1 MIIQFLLSFLVITVV
16 DVLCMILSGGTI
28 NGLVNG
34 FELPG
39 IIIILA
45 LVLFLSGYGK
55 AFCVIFCS
63 RAKLKKLSL
72 EELRRSE
79 KSLDFAI
86 RALLYICLFFMLV
99 AASMFY
105 INFDYRTTVEP
116 NLATII
122 GSVHYMLY
130 LDTIFITIKGS
141 LKKQIISF
149 MAEEGEVVPNEKNPA
164 KKVVLSIFK
173 TLCVLVVIIAVAWG
187 VVYCHTGNMQD
198 YWKPSFVAFLDLPS
212 ALYLILGCVPLMLVS
227 SNFMIF
233 GKAVAAVFK
242 NKKIT
247 VTEKNLYENAVAT
260 LRQILLFI
268 GIQGTLI
275 GFVGI
280 LMNLEDRSAL
290 GINIMVASIV
300 TYYAIIVCAILLL
313 VESRIRKLCEE

>member
-28 NGLVNG
+28 GGLVNG

-39 IIIILA
+39 IILILA

-63 RAKLKKLSL
+63 RSKLKKLSL
-72 EELRRSE
+72 DELRQSE

-105 INFDYRTTVEP
+105 INFDYRMALGP
-116 NLATII
+116 NLATVI
-122 GSVHYMLY
+122 GSVYYMVY
-130 LDTIFITIKGS
+130 LDTIFITIKGR

-149 MAEEGEVVPNEKNPA
+149 MAEESEVVPSEKTPA
-164 KKVVLSIFK
+164 KEIVKSVVK
-173 TLCVLVVIIAVAWG
+173 TICVILLIIAVSWG
-187 VVYCHTGNMQD
+187 ILAFHVTNLQD
-198 YWKPSFVAFLDLPS
+198 YWKPSVLSFLDLPS
-212 ALYLILGCVPLMLVS
+212 ALYLILGAVPLMLVS
-227 SNFMIF
+227 SNFVIF
-233 GKAVAAVFK
+233 GKAIAAVFK

-280 LMNLEDRSAL
+280 LYNLENRAVL
-290 GINIMVASIV
+290 GINMMVASIV
-300 TYYAIIVCAILLL
+300 TYYAIILCAILLL

>member
-16 DVLCMILSGGTI
+16 DVLCMILSGGSVW
-28 NGLVNG
+28 GLING

-63 RAKLKKLSL
+63 REKLKKLSL

-105 INFDYRTTVEP
+105 INFDYRTTVGP

-122 GSVHYMLY
+122 GSMHYMLY

-149 MAEEGEVVPNEKNPA
+149 MAEEGEVIPNEKTPA
-164 KKVVLSIFK
+164 KKVVLSILK

-198 YWKPSFVAFLDLPS
+198 YWKPSLLAFLDLPS
-212 ALYLILGCVPLMLVS
+212 ALYLILGCMPLMLVS

-275 GFVGI
+275 GFVSI
-280 LMNLEDRSAL
+280 LMNLEDRSLL
-290 GINIMVASIV
+290 GINMMVASIV

-313 VESRIRKLCEE
+313 VESRIRTLCEE

>member
-16 DVLCMILSGGTI
+16 NVLCMSLSGGSVW
-28 NGLVNG
+28 GLING

-39 IIIILA
+39 IIIILV

-63 RAKLKKLSL
+63 REKLKKLSL

-105 INFDYRTTVEP
+105 INFDYRTTVGP

-122 GSVHYMLY
+122 GSMHYMLY

-149 MAEEGEVVPNEKNPA
+149 MAEEGEVIPNEKTPA
-164 KKVVLSIFK
+164 KKVVLSILK

-187 VVYCHTGNMQD
+187 VVYCHTGNMQEN
-198 YWKPSFVAFLDLPS
+198 WKPSLLAFLDLPS
-212 ALYLILGCVPLMLVS
+212 ALYLILGAVPLMLVS

-275 GFVGI
+275 GFVSI
-280 LMNLEDRSAL
+280 LMNLEDRSLL

-313 VESRIRKLCEE
+313 VESRIRTLCEE

>member
-149 MAEEGEVVPNEKNPA
+149 MAEEGEVVPNEKTPA
-164 KKVVLSIFK
+164 KKVVLSILK

-187 VVYCHTGNMQD
+187 VVYCHTGNMQEN
-198 YWKPSFVAFLDLPS
+198 WKPSLLAFLDLPS

>member
-16 DVLCMILSGGTI
+16 DVLCMILSGGSVWGFI
-28 NGLVNG
+28 NG

-63 RAKLKKLSL
+63 RSKLKKLSL
-72 EELRRSE
+72 DELRQSE
-79 KSLDFAI
+79 KALDFAI

-105 INFDYRTTVEP
+105 INFDYRMALGP
-116 NLATII
+116 NLATVI
-122 GSVHYMLY
+122 GSVYYMVY

-149 MAEEGEVVPNEKNPA
+149 MAEESEVVPGEKTPA
-164 KKVVLSIFK
+164 KEIVKSVVRTI
-173 TLCVLVVIIAVAWG
+173 CVLLLIIAVSWG
-187 VVYCHTGNMQD
+187 VVYCHTGNMQEN
-198 YWKPSFVAFLDLPS
+198 WKPSLLAFLDLPS

-275 GFVGI
+275 GFVSI
-280 LMNLEDRSAL
+280 LMNLEDRSLL

-313 VESRIRKLCEE
+313 VESRIRTLCEE

>member
-1 MIIQFLLSFLVITVV
+1 MIIQFLLSFLVITGSNVI
-16 DVLCMILSGGTI
+16 CMLLSGGPWW
-28 NGLVNG
+28 GLVNG
-34 FELPG
+34 VELPG
-39 IIIILA
+39 IIFILA

-63 RAKLKKLSL
+63 RSKLKKLSL
-72 EELRRSE
+72 DQLRQSE

-105 INFDYRTTVEP
+105 INFDYRTTVGP

-122 GSVHYMLY
+122 GSLHYMLY
-130 LDTIFITIKGS
+130 LDTILITIKSS

-149 MAEEGEVVPNEKNPA
+149 MTEEGEVLPVEKTSA
-164 KKVVLSIFK
+164 KKVVLSILK
-173 TLCVLVVIIAVAWG
+173 TLCVLVVIIAVTWG
-187 VVYCHTGNMQD
+187 VIFSHTANMQD
-198 YWKPSFVAFLDLPS
+198 NWKPSLLAFLDLPS
-212 ALYLILGCVPLMLVS
+212 VFYLIIGAVPLMLIS
-227 SNFMIF
+227 ANFTVF
-233 GKAVAAVFK
+233 GKALAAVFK

-247 VTEKNLYENAVAT
+247 VTEKNLYENAVST

-275 GFVGI
+275 GFISI

-290 GINIMVASIV
+290 GLNMMVAAIV
-300 TYYAIIVCAILLL
+300 TYYAIIVCALLL
-313 VESRIRKLCEE
+313 VVESRIHKLCEE

>member
-1 MIIQFLLSFLVITVV
+1 MIIQFLLSFVVITGV
-16 DVLCMILSGGTI
+16 DIFCMFLSGGAI

-55 AFCVIFCS
+55 PFCVIFCS
-63 RAKLKKLSL
+63 RSKLKKLSL
-72 EELRRSE
+72 DQLRRSE

-105 INFDYRTTVEP
+105 MNFDYRMALGP
-116 NLATII
+116 NLATVI
-122 GSVHYMLY
+122 GSVYYMLF
-130 LDTIFITIKGS
+130 LDTILVTLKGC

-149 MAEEGEVVPNEKNPA
+149 MAEEGEVIQAQKTPG
-164 KKVVLSIFK
+164 KKIALSVVK
-173 TLCVLVVIIAVAWG
+173 TVCVFVLIIAVAWG
-187 VVYCHTGNMQD
+187 ILFYHVTNLQE
-198 YWKPSFVAFLDLPS
+198 YWKPSLLAFVDLPS
-212 ALYLILGCVPLMLVS
+212 ALYLIIGGVPLMLVS
-227 SNFMIF
+227 ANFTVF
-233 GKAVAAVFK
+233 GKALAAVFK

-247 VTEKNLYENAVAT
+247 VTEKNLYENAVST

-275 GFVGI
+275 GFIGI
-280 LMNLEDRSAL
+280 LFNLENREVL
-290 GINIMVASIV
+290 GINMMVACIV
-300 TYYAIIVCAILLL
+300 TYYAIIVCALLL
-313 VESRIRKLCEE
+313 VVESRIHKLCEE

>member
-16 DVLCMILSGGTI
+16 NVLCMSLSGGSVW
-28 NGLVNG
+28 GLING

-63 RAKLKKLSL
+63 REKLKKLSL

-105 INFDYRTTVEP
+105 INFDYRTTVGP

-122 GSVHYMLY
+122 GSMHYMLY
-130 LDTIFITIKGS
+130 LDTIFITIKGC

-149 MAEEGEVVPNEKNPA
+149 MAEEDKVVPNEKTPA
-164 KKVVLSIFK
+164 KKVVLSILK

-187 VVYCHTGNMQD
+187 VVYCHTGNMQEN
-198 YWKPSFVAFLDLPS
+198 WKPSLLAFLDLPS
-212 ALYLILGCVPLMLVS
+212 ALYLILGAVPLMLVS
-227 SNFMIF
+227 SNFAVF
-233 GKAVAAVFK
+233 GKAVATVLK

-275 GFVGI
+275 GFVSI
-280 LMNLEDRSAL
+280 LMNLEDRSLL

-313 VESRIRKLCEE
+313 VESRIRTLCEE

>member
-16 DVLCMILSGGTI
+16 DVLCMILSGGSVW
-28 NGLVNG
+28 GLING

-63 RAKLKKLSL
+63 REKLKKLSL

-105 INFDYRTTVEP
+105 INFDYRTTVGP

-149 MAEEGEVVPNEKNPA
+149 MAEEDEVVPNEKTPA
-164 KKVVLSIFK
+164 KKVVLSILK

-187 VVYCHTGNMQD
+187 VVYCHTGNMQEN
-198 YWKPSFVAFLDLPS
+198 WKPSLLAFLDLPS
-212 ALYLILGCVPLMLVS
+212 ALYLILGAVPLMLVS
-227 SNFMIF
+227 SNFAVF
-233 GKAVAAVFK
+233 GKAVATVLK

-275 GFVGI
+275 GFVSI

-313 VESRIRKLCEE
+313 VESRIRTLCEE

>member
-1 MIIQFLLSFLVITVV
+1 MIIQFLLSFVVVTVV
-16 DVLCMILSGGTI
+16 DIFCMLLSGGTI
-28 NGLVNG
+28 QGLVNG

-55 AFCVIFCS
+55 SFCIIFSS
-63 RAKLKKLSL
+63 RSKLKKLSL

-105 INFDYRTTVEP
+105 INFDYRTTLGP

-122 GSVHYMLY
+122 GSLHYMLY
-130 LDTIFITIKGS
+130 LDTILITIKSS
-141 LKKQIISF
+141 LKKQIINF
-149 MAEEGEVVPNEKNPA
+149 MTEEGEVLPVKKTSA
-164 KKVVLSIFK
+164 KKVVLSILK
-173 TLCVLVVIIAVAWG
+173 TLCVLVVIIAVTWG
-187 VVYCHTGNMQD
+187 VIFSHTANMQD
-198 YWKPSFVAFLDLPS
+198 NWKPSLLAFLDLPS
-212 ALYLILGCVPLMLVS
+212 VFYLIIGAVPLMLVS
-227 SNFMIF
+227 ANFTVF
-233 GKAVAAVFK
+233 GKAVASVFK

-247 VTEKNLYENAVAT
+247 VSEKNLYENAVST

-275 GFVGI
+275 GFISI
-280 LMNLEDRSAL
+280 LMNLEDRSVL
-290 GINIMVASIV
+290 GLNMMVAAIV
-300 TYYAIIVCAILLL
+300 TYYAIIVCALLL
-313 VESRIRKLCEE
+313 VVESRIHKLCEE

>member
-149 MAEEGEVVPNEKNPA
+149 MAEEGEVVPNEKTPA
-164 KKVVLSIFK
+164 KKVVLSILK